1 MLCRKRQPPKK
12 RRRVKRDSPL
22 KQALRWEASGVLI
35 ALIVLCLVLSLVS
48 PNFLNSYNL
57 TVVIRQA
64 SFVGLVALGQTL
76 ALLLGGIDLSL
87 GACASF
93 SAIHRLPHAQIG
105 RRSPL
110 VGHSLDRAV
119 RIEPGFV
126 KWPVCCAPQTESL
139 HCDSRLRGNLH
150 SLTLVITK
158 GYPIRP
164 LGPGF
169 TIFGQ
174 GSILGI
180 PLPVVIFLG
189 AAAILVWMLRLTP
202 FGRNIYAIG
211 GNRDAAVL
219 VGIPVARVEMF
230 AYGLA
235 GMFAALAGILYA
247 SRMDSGQPAVGEGWL
262 MGAITAAILGGTSLK
277 GGQGTVVGTVFGL
290 LMAVVSNGPSLLDVS
305 GYWERVVVS
314 AIVLV
319 AVLTD
324 LLRYRNEKFAH
335 HGRGALPAAAKELIA
350 SRSSACSRRHSIRL
364 RGQRT
369 RPDRLPV

>member
-1 MLCRKRQPPKK
+1 MTKVIE
-12 RRRVKRDSPL
+12 VKRENPISR
-22 KQALRWEASGVLI
+22 ALRWEASGVLL
-35 ALIVLCLVLSLVS
+35 ALIVLCAVLAFVS
-48 PNFLNSYNL
+48 PNFLNNYNL

-76 ALLLGGIDLSL
+76 VLLLGGIDLSL

-93 SAIHRLPHAQIG
+93 SAIVGCLMLKSAGIHPWLVIPLTALFGLSLGLMNGLFIAYLRLNPFIVTLASGAIFG
-105 RRSPL
+105 
-110 VGHSLDRAV
+110 GM
-119 RIEPGFV
+119 
-126 KWPVCCAPQTESL
+126 
-139 HCDSRLRGNLH
+139 
-150 SLTLVITK
+150 TLVITK

-169 TIFGQ
+169 TVFGQ
-174 GSILGI
+174 GELLAI
-180 PLPVVIFLG
+180 PLPVAIFLG
-189 AAAILVWMLRLTP
+189 AAAILVWMLALTP

-219 VGIPVARVEMF
+219 VGIPVARVEMC

-277 GGQGTVVGTVFGL
+277 GGQGTILGTVFGTL
-290 LMAVVSNGPSLLDVS
+290 LMAVVSNGLSLLNVS
-305 GYWERVVVS
+305 GYWERVVVG
-314 AIVLV
+314 AIVLI

-324 LLRYRNEKFAH
+324 LLR
-335 HGRGALPAAAKELIA
+335 
-350 SRSSACSRRHSIRL
+350 
-364 RGQRT
+364 T
-369 RPDRLPV
+369 RD